1 MTPAA
6 DAWTVADPTECPVC
20 GRDSCDEPDHLPP
33 EAEPAG
39 ARQAPP
45 PRLSLRAPA
54 LLDLPAP
61 VEIVEGVVCADQLA
75 VLAAESGTGKTFVL
89 LSLGAAVAD
98 GVGWHGR
105 AVRGRLRRVCVL
117 RGRRASP
124 ARAGAAR
131 DRRAPPGAAGHR
143 LRASDPLSPRLT
155 RDGEVGSLGEALI
168 AAELDAIARDIEA
181 AGEPPIRLC
190 IVDTVRASLT
200 GSEDNSEAVS
210 AYLRAV
216 RRLMAGAAGA
226 AWLLAHHTGWQDG
239 EAPRKRER
247 GSSAWRG
254 NCDATFYLE
263 AGEYDAMRGEAALT
277 LRALKVRD
285 AERPAPLH
293 LIRRRV
299 NLLLANRYGEPV
311 TSCVI
316 ERDRRT
322 REDRGDGAGARRG
335 ERAAGD
341 RPGGV
346 AGNRDPTR
354 GGHVTG
360 PHPAAGGPATQ
371 SGLCGARP
379 VARPRL
385 AGATGPPA
393 APLHR
398 HRGRPGCALRGGHDM
413 TRPEPSRVVPSESS
427 PSE

>member
-105 AVRGRLRRVCVL
+105 AVEAGSVVYVSFEGDALHLRV
-117 RGRRASP
+117 RALHEI
-124 ARAGAAR
+124 G
-131 DRRAPPGAAGHR
+131 GHR
-143 LRASDPLSPRLT
+143 LARLHIIRASDPLSPRLT

-216 RRLMAGAAGA
+216 RRLMAHTPGA

-322 REDRGDGAGARRG
+322 REDRETEQA
-335 ERAAGD
+335 RAAESEQRATD
-341 RPGGV
+341 RV
-346 AGNRDPTR
+346 VLQAI
-354 GGHVTG
+354 
-360 PHPAAGGPATQ
+360 A
-371 SGLCGARP
+371 
-379 VARPRL
+379 
-385 AGATGPPA
+385 
-393 APLHR
+393 
-398 HRGRPGCALRGGHDM
+398 
-413 TRPEPSRVVPSESS
+413 TRPEAATSQDRIRLLVGLRRDPVYAALARLLARGWLAPPARQRHPYTVTAAGRAALSEAATT
-427 PSE
+427 